1 MKRNSI
7 LIPSFISSNLI
18 PLITAAV
25 ILSLMLVGCVGWNVW
40 RMYSNFTKVVAT
52 EFQLQSLT
60 GQIVH
65 LDEVLT
71 MSARMAAAT
80 GNLDWEK
87 RYQKFEPKLDKA
99 IKKAISLAPETYA
112 NLPTKTDAAN
122 FKLVEME
129 KKSFDLVRQ
138 GKQQEALEL
147 LFSQKYE
154 LQKEIYATEINE
166 TIDLLEARIKYNIEE
181 YRQSLFLSSLFSL
194 LILPILLLAWV
205 SILKLISWY
214 IIERKRSEKILKNA
228 KLELEEIN
236 LNLEDK
242 VKKRTAQL
250 QEINQKLEEKVKE
263 RTTQL
268 RAAKEKAES
277 ANQAKDR
284 FIANISHELRTPLN
298 SILGCTKI
306 LQRDCNLN
314 PDSEN
319 NLRIVRQSGT
329 HLLTLINDILDFSK
343 TSVGKIQLNIKELNL
358 ETFLDGIVGIIGI
371 WVRDKGLQLN
381 CEYNNLPTTI
391 EADSTRLRQ
400 VLINL
405 LSNAIKFTDR
415 GEVTLKVSSIS
426 SSKSSDGR
434 VQHLLSFE
442 VLDTGVG
449 ISNEAVEKIFQ
460 PFEQV
465 GDVKSRADGTG
476 LGLSISKQLVELMGS
491 KLEIL
496 SELGKGT
503 LFWFDLLVPEVEIKR
518 DREEIQAIKT
528 SEILGY
534 KGKQRKLLI
543 VDDKEENLHLLLGIL
558 KPIGFEVNTATNG
571 QEMLQIAPDFQ
582 PDMILLDLFM
592 PVKTGYTSI
601 KQLQKISATKNI
613 PIMVISA
620 ASITQ
625 QMHDYLKCEAY
636 LSKPIEEEQ
645 LLAYLQKYLH
655 LEWIYQEFPQSS
667 A

>member
-40 RMYSNFTKVVAT
+40 RMYSNFTKVVTT

-60 GQIVH
+60 GEIVH

-87 RYQKFEPKLDKA
+87 RYRKFEPQLDKA
-99 IKKAISLAPETYA
+99 IKKAIDLAPETYA
-112 NLPTKTDAAN
+112 NLPIETDKAN
-122 FKLVEME
+122 LKLVEME
-129 KKSFDLVRQ
+129 NESFDLVRQ

-154 LQKEIYATEINE
+154 LQKEIYATEINQ
-166 TIDLLEARIKYNIEE
+166 TIDQLETRIKSNIEE
-181 YRQSLFLSSLFSL
+181 YRQSLFWSSLLSL
-194 LILPILLLAWV
+194 LILPILLLGWV
-205 SILKLISWY
+205 AILKLLNCYVIQRNRAE
-214 IIERKRSEKILKNA
+214 ITLKAA

-236 LNLEDK
+236 LTLEDK

-250 QEINQKLEEKVKE
+250 QEINRKLEDKVKE
-263 RTTQL
+263 RTAQL

-277 ANQAKDR
+277 ANKAKDR

-298 SILGCTKI
+298 SILGYTKI
-306 LQRDCNLN
+306 LQRDRNLN
-314 PDSEN
+314 PESEN

-343 TSVGKIQLNIKELNL
+343 TSVGKMQLNINELHL
-358 ETFLDGIVGIIGI
+358 ESFLDGIVGIIGM
-371 WVRDKGLQLN
+371 WVGDKGLRLN
-381 CEYNNLPTTI
+381 CEYNNLPTAI

-415 GEVTLKVSSIS
+415 GEVTFKVSSLS
-426 SSKSSDGR
+426 SSKSSGGKL
-434 VQHLLSFE
+434 QHLLRFE
-442 VLDTGVG
+442 VIDTGVG
-449 ISNEAVEKIFQ
+449 ISNEALEKIFQ

-476 LGLSISKQLVELMGS
+476 LGLSISKQLVELMGG

-496 SELGKGT
+496 SELGQGT
-503 LFWFDLLVPEVEIKR
+503 LFWFDLLVPAVEMNS
-518 DREEIQAIKT
+518 DREPIQPIKT
-528 SEILGY
+528 SQILGY

-543 VDDKEENLHLLLGIL
+543 VDDKEENLHLLLTIL
-558 KPIGFEVNTATNG
+558 KPIGFEVRTATNG
-571 QEMLQIAPDFQ
+571 QEMLQIAPDFK

-601 KQLQKISATKNI
+601 KQLRKISATKNI
-613 PIMVISA
+613 PTIIISA

-625 QMHDYLKCEAY
+625 EMSDYLKCEAY

-645 LLAYLQKYLH
+645 LLKYLQKYLH
-655 LEWIYQEFPQSS
+655 LEWIYQEFPQSL